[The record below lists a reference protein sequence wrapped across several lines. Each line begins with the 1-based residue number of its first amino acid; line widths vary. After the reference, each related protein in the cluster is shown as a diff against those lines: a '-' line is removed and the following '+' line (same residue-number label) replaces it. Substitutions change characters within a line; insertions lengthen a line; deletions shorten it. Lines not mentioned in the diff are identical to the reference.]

1 MQSILSKNISNFLVQ
16 YLLPLF
22 ICLLAII
29 IELSLTKISFIAEV
43 PPSFLLMIIF
53 YWIISLKV
61 DLSYWLIFLLGL
73 IWDVL
78 VGSIPG
84 LMTSSLLISIGCL
97 KLIINRFTFSSY
109 VTYFFGFSL
118 FLLFL
123 NFVKLIGFSM
133 LYFSAPSYEKIIFQ
147 LCFSLVIFPFI
158 LILLNPIK
166 ILFSIELEELNE

>member
-1 MQSILSKNISNFLVQ
+1 MNNNK
-16 YLLPLF
+16 
-22 ICLLAII
+22 
-29 IELSLTKISFIAEV
+29 SFITNMFHKNGRALG
-43 PPSFLLMIIF
+43 SIGYFTLLMAIF
-53 YWIISLKV
+53 FWIVSLKV
-61 DLSYWLIFLLGL
+61 NLSYWFIFFLGL
-73 IWDVL
+73 FWDIL

-123 NFVKLIGFSM
+123 NIVKLIGFSV
-133 LYFSAPSYEKIIFQ
+133 LYFSTPSYEKIIFQ